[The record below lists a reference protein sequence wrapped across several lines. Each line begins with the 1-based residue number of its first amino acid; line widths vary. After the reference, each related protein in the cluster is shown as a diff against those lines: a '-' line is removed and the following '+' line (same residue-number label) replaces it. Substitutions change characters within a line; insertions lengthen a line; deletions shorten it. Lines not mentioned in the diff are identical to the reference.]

1 MTPEREAQRA
11 QALDVAIT
19 GLLARRDE
27 PLPPQAV
34 APDVALAAA
43 LIQVSARIELET
55 AFTAALEEQLLASAG
70 PPAPPPGTGNGPGDS
85 RLPGNGHLQ
94 LRGRRLSWRQWLP
107 LAAMV
112 LLTIVLLVPPARAS
126 MLTIIRLGAV
136 RIGLASGAPATP
148 PAKRSLK
155 DNATSTPTPLTSPLD
170 LAGATT
176 LAQAQQQVPFPIRLP
191 TYPPG
196 LGPPQHVF
204 LQNLGGP
211 LVALVWVDP
220 AQPRSVRLALFE
232 MTNGLYVYKSNVPVV
247 AQTTVHG
254 QDALWTEGPYIVQ
267 VVENGQVVNDTR
279 RLVTGHVLIWTEG
292 DITYRLETDRPLD
305 DAVRIAESLR

>member
-1 MTPEREAQRA
+1 MTPELEAQRV

-34 APDVALAAA
+34 APDVSLAAA
-43 LIQVSARIELET
+43 LIEVSARIEPEA
-55 AFTAALEEQLLASAG
+55 AFAAALEAQFVAPADSAT
-70 PPAPPPGTGNGPGDS
+70 PPPGTGNGPGDTS
-85 RLPGNGHLQ
+85 LTGNGRLR

-126 MLTIIRLGAV
+126 VQTIIRLGAV

-148 PAKRSLK
+148 SATRAPQG
-155 DNATSTPTPLTSPLD
+155 NATSTATPLTSPLD

-191 TYPPG
+191 TYPSG
-196 LGPPQHVF
+196 LGPPQRVF
-204 LQNLGGP
+204 LQNLEGP

-232 MTNGLYVYKSNVPVV
+232 MTNGLSVYKSNVPVV

-254 QDALWTEGPYIVQ
+254 QDALWTEGPYVVQ
-267 VVENGQVVNDTR
+267 VLENGQVVNETR

-292 DITYRLETDRPLD
+292 DITYRLETDQPLA
-305 DAVRIAESLR
+305 DAVRTAESLQ